1 MNLLSIL
8 TGIAAIGASVLALE
22 GASQITQGEFYLA
35 SISHLAQESS
45 QSAVTAIETAPA
57 ISQPTTSDVTQVQP
71 MPPTET
77 HPAAF
82 PIMPQDFNQQP
93 QPPQE
98 NQQQQF
104 FGSEQGFPQEQKQ
117 EDFQEFIDPRQIQ
130 DGLRNMNQFRN
141 EIKRTIREIRRQ
153 ASQADLDELN
163 RTLAEVDQLYS
174 TASNSSNPSD
184 ANDAVREFYDNQ
196 YWDKVN
202 NVRARLQIPKE
213 IKQITQSIKRLEKII
228 TTKSVKNIG
237 LDLDKVAAAL
247 AEMKQTADTVQNL
260 YNSGEYQDAQEE
272 MRFFHEGG
280 QPGEIEGV
288 IFRIRDIKNMAKRV
302 KDTAVKAEV
311 DSVLQEVIDAFN
323 AGEYRD
329 ARETM
334 DEYAD
339 DLQRLISQL
348 VRTQSRR
355 GYSRQ
360 QSSTRVQS
368 LGDLIGRK
376 LQEANSQPQPNSRP
390 QLNSSPR

>member
-348 VRTQSRR
+348 VQAQSRR
-355 GYSRQ
+355 GYNRRE
-360 QSSTRVQS
+360 SSTRVQS

>member
-71 MPPTET
+71 MPPTEVQ
-77 HPAAF
+77 PAAF
-82 PIMPQDFNQQP
+82 PVMPQDFNQQP

-98 NQQQQF
+98 NQQHQQSP
-104 FGSEQGFPQEQKQ
+104 GSEQGFPQEQ
-117 EDFQEFIDPRQIQ
+117 EREEFIDPRQIQ

-302 KDTAVKAEV
+302 KDTAVRAE
-311 DSVLQEVIDAFN
+311 
-323 AGEYRD
+323 
-329 ARETM
+329 
-334 DEYAD
+334 
-339 DLQRLISQL
+339 
-348 VRTQSRR
+348 
-355 GYSRQ
+355 
-360 QSSTRVQS
+360 
-368 LGDLIGRK
+368 
-376 LQEANSQPQPNSRP
+376 
-390 QLNSSPR
+390 

>member
-71 MPPTET
+71 MPPTAT
-77 HPAAF
+77 PPAAR
-82 PIMPQDFNQQP
+82 PVMPQDSNWQP
-93 QPPQE
+93 QPPPQE
-98 NQQQQF
+98 DQRQNQQPP
-104 FGSEQGFPQEQKQ
+104 GSEQGFPQEQ
-117 EDFQEFIDPRQIQ
+117 EREEFIDPRQIQ

-311 DSVLQEVIDAFN
+311 DSVLQEVIDTFN

-348 VRTQSRR
+348 VQAQSRR
-355 GYSRQ
+355 GYNRRE
-360 QSSTRVQS
+360 SSTRVQS
-368 LGDLIGRK
+368 LGELIGRK
-376 LQEANSQPQPNSRP
+376 LQEANDNQGQQTSP
-390 QLNSSPR
+390 SSK